1 MNEELAESMKPV
13 MSVIDRLIAEA
24 PDDEPEASS
33 AAIMAEGA
41 PAPEYRNHC
50 RKVNF
55 PSRYTGELVGEE
67 WLAALAKVKAVVEAG
82 GIATLYGN
90 RGSGKTRMAL
100 HVAGIARLP
109 KCELPKDGSR
119 TKYRDCLYVTAMELF
134 LDLRS
139 ANHPKS
145 EETPKQAMDRF
156 EGAALLVID
165 EIQVRGETR
174 FEDDTLTHVIDRRY
188 RHGRPTII
196 IGNVNKE
203 HLAKQLS
210 ASVQDRIRENGCG
223 VNFNWASHRKPS
235 KAENR
240 EVAETPPH
248 LCLGG
253 RKPSAR
259 IVIECA
265 KPATNQQPTTRPTL

>member
-1 MNEELAESMKPV
+1 LLPN
-13 MSVIDRLIAEA
+13 DNLIE
-24 PDDEPEASS
+24 D
-33 AAIMAEGA
+33 
-41 PAPEYRNHC
+41 YQNLC

-55 PSRYTGELVGEE
+55 PSRYTGELVGEK
-67 WLAALAKVKAVVEAG
+67 WLAALDKVKAVVEAG

-100 HVAGIARLP
+100 RIAEIARLP

-119 TKYRDCLYVTAMELF
+119 TRYRDCIYATAMELF

-145 EETPKQAMDRF
+145 EETPKQVMNRY

-196 IGNVNKE
+196 IGNVDKE

-210 ASVQDRIRENGCG
+210 ASVLDRIREKGCG
-223 VNFNWASHRKPS
+223 VRFDWESYRKPNTEKS
-235 KAENR
+235 QGQ
-240 EVAETPPH
+240 
-248 LCLGG
+248 LL
-253 RKPSAR
+253 
-259 IVIECA
+259 
-265 KPATNQQPTTRPTL
+265 

>member
-33 AAIMAEGA
+33 AAIVTEGA
-41 PAPEYRNHC
+41 PALEYRNHC

-235 KAENR
+235 KAENQNIA
-240 EVAETPPH
+240 VTPP
-248 LCLGG
+248 
-253 RKPSAR
+253 
-259 IVIECA
+259 
-265 KPATNQQPTTRPTL
+265 

>member
-1 MNEELAESMKPV
+1 MNEIEKAMKPV
-13 MSVIDRLIAEA
+13 MSAIDRLIAEA
-24 PDDEPEASS
+24 PDDAPES
-33 AAIMAEGA
+33 AVVAAAANEQQA
-41 PAPEYRNHC
+41 VEYRNHC

-67 WLAALAKVKAVVEAG
+67 WHSALAKVLAVVEAG

-90 RGSGKTRMAL
+90 RGCGKTRMAL
-100 HVAGIARLP
+100 HVAEIARLP
-109 KCELPKDGSR
+109 KCEMPKEGSR
-119 TKYRDCLYVTAMELF
+119 TKYRDCVYVTAMELF

-145 EETPKQAMDRF
+145 EETPKQAMDRY

-196 IGNVNKE
+196 IGNIGKE

-223 VNFNWASHRKPS
+223 VNFTWPSHRKPN
-235 KAENR
+235 KVENSSF
-240 EVAETPPH
+240 AETPPCS
-248 LCLGG
+248 LLGK
-253 RKPSAR
+253 R
-259 IVIECA
+259 EF
-265 KPATNQQPTTRPTL
+265 PADMITP